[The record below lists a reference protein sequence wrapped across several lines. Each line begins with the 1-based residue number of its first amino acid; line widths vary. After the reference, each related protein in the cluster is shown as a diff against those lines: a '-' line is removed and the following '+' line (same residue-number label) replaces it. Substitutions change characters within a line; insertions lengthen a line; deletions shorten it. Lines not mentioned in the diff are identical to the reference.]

1 MGLLNPTNPLIN
13 TIITYIITIT
23 LLLYTKPKI
32 IYDKKTKKFKQFGLN
47 KGKSILS
54 LPILVILIAIIY
66 YIFFFYFASS
76 IEIYKNYKELLTVG
90 NKA

>member
-23 LLLYTKPKI
+23 ILLYNKPKI

-54 LPILVILIAIIY
+54 LPILVILIAIVY
-66 YIFFFYFASS
+66 YIFFFYFATS
-76 IEIYKNYKELLTVG
+76 IEVYKNYKELITEKL
-90 NKA
+90 N